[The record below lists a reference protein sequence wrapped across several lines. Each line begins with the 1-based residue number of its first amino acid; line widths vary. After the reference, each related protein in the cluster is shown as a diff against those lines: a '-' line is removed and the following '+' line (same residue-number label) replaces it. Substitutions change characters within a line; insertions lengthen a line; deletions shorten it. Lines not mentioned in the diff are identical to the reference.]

1 MKIKIDHETHHAV
14 AEGSTVRTWTSPPE
28 YILEHNQMKAK
39 QMKHR
44 IELDHETCDDI
55 VTAVLKDHY
64 KMIKKQIKKLED
76 PMAGPL
82 LEHQERDLKDNKH
95 FLKGFKIV
103 MEYFGVPE

>member
-14 AEGSTVRTWTSPPE
+14 AEGSTVRTWASPPV
-28 YILEHNQMKAK
+28 EHNQMKDK

-55 VTAVLKDHY
+55 VTAVIKDHY
-64 KMIKKQIKKLED
+64 KMIKKQIKKLEH
-76 PMAGPL
+76 PESAPL
-82 LEHQERDLKDNKH
+82 LEYQERDLKDNKH